1 MVLSYN
7 DLIMKSLKWG
17 GKCIMNQVKHI
28 LSSLIEPLTK
38 VETYETLAIK
48 IIMILIYIIA
58 AIIVISILNKVIEQ
72 AFKIQNKSRKG
83 NKNVQKH

>member
-1 MVLSYN
+1 
-7 DLIMKSLKWG
+7 
-17 GKCIMNQVKHI
+17 MNQVKHI

-38 VETYETLAIK
+38 VETYETLTIK
-48 IIMILIYIIA
+48 IIMILIYIVA

-83 NKNVQKH
+83 NKSVLKH

>member
-1 MVLSYN
+1 
-7 DLIMKSLKWG
+7 
-17 GKCIMNQVKHI
+17 MNQVKHI

-48 IIMILIYIIA
+48 IIMILIYIVA

-83 NKNVQKH
+83 NKSVLKH

>member
-1 MVLSYN
+1 
-7 DLIMKSLKWG
+7 
-17 GKCIMNQVKHI
+17 MNQVKHI

-38 VETYETLAIK
+38 VETYETLTIK

-83 NKNVQKH
+83 NKNVLKH